1 MENATKKHGVP
12 ALFMVALLGLL
23 MVSPVFAQGGLDKVN
38 TFAENIVSI
47 LQGLSVVVV
56 TGAIMW
62 AGYKFLFA
70 HAQMAEILKILAGG
84 LLIGGASAL
93 ASYILA

>member
-1 MENATKKHGVP
+1 MENATKKHGVST
-12 ALFMVALLGLL
+12 LVVIALLAL
-23 MVSPVFAQGGLDKVN
+23 MVVEPAFAQGGLDKVN
-38 TFAENIVSI
+38 TFATNMVSI
-47 LQGLSVVVV
+47 LQGISITVV

-70 HAQMAEILKILAGG
+70 HAQMAEVLKIVAGG

-93 ASYILA
+93 ASYLLA